1 MSVGGEKTITVN
13 CSIGCVKEFATDCL
27 IFIHTT
33 NGNTSVTIVACVRCV
48 YSKRLSTR

>member
-1 MSVGGEKTITVN
+1 MSLGRKKTITVN

-33 NGNTSVTIVACVRCV
+33 NGNTRATIVAVVRCV
-48 YSKRLSTR
+48 NSKRLSTR